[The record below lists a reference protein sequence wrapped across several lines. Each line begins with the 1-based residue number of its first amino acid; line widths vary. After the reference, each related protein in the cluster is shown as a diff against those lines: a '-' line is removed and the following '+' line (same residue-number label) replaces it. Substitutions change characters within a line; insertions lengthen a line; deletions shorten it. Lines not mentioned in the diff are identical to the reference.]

1 MQDYTR
7 NLKPSAKVGFTT
19 MDEWLI
25 YAPLKNSAPSAA
37 KVPECSS
44 PASSEMAI
52 YKANCL
58 ILQNVGA
65 YVEGGMEIDFGH
77 AQKVQMWP
85 RIVWHPGWALTSSDV
100 LKKMLYEKER
110 SSITLAS
117 SLVLSAPDIVIEN
130 LQLDGTLFV
139 HTVPGVIVTLR
150 NLRVKNEGWR
160 YVWVDDHKE
169 EDDSKAA
176 KVRNYKIENVGETNL
191 LFDKAGPCCVEN
203 IKFDSSLT
211 SCKLRNLKL
220 QTSD

>member
-1 MQDYTR
+1 
-7 NLKPSAKVGFTT
+7 
-19 MDEWLI
+19 
-25 YAPLKNSAPSAA
+25 
-37 KVPECSS
+37 
-44 PASSEMAI
+44 MAI

-58 ILQNVGA
+58 ILQNVIHISHLTHLDFALTTRSESFVICKLQPSIFFKCFLSQVGA

-139 HTVPGVIVTLR
+139 HTVPGVIVSE
-150 NLRVKNEGWR
+150 K
-160 YVWVDDHKE
+160 
-169 EDDSKAA
+169 
-176 KVRNYKIENVGETNL
+176 
-191 LFDKAGPCCVEN
+191 
-203 IKFDSSLT
+203 SS
-211 SCKLRNLKL
+211 R
-220 QTSD
+220 

>member
-1 MQDYTR
+1 MRLETRMQDYTR

-139 HTVPGVIVTLR
+139 HTVPGVITDPVQQMASETWSRMQDWLMIELSGKR
-150 NLRVKNEGWR
+150 QMLSYFGWR
-160 YVWVDDHKE
+160 IICESCVNSYYE
-169 EDDSKAA
+169 PQ
-176 KVRNYKIENVGETNL
+176 NY
-191 LFDKAGPCCVEN
+191 
-203 IKFDSSLT
+203 S
-211 SCKLRNLKL
+211 
-220 QTSD
+220 